1 MRDMPSGS
9 SFESTV
15 LLVDDPRFKPAMR
28 LMDLGEFPSAL
39 EHLNA
44 LLGQLTPEERVVALH
59 WKAHCFIALGE
70 ISQARACLDEAFME
84 VGTNAPLV
92 MCLKLANAILLGIED
107 SPEHAAAEIKSLL
120 EVYACELKPPGF
132 SWTYVYAKACLGI
145 YLLRSNNYTEA
156 GAALEEALSLET
168 RPLHRY
174 IKRMYLGDSYYKL
187 GDLNRARDQF
197 EGALRELES
206 IPGPEIPPDYKVQP
220 RYELALIAY
229 MQNHF
234 DDAHGQLALV
244 SDVAV
249 QSPKLQKVINRL
261 KVLLEPGASS

>member
-1 MRDMPSGS
+1 ML
-9 SFESTV
+9 F
-15 LLVDDPRFKPAMR
+15 VDDPRFKPAMQ
-28 LMDLGEFPSAL
+28 LMDLGEFPAAL

-44 LLGQLTPEERVVALH
+44 LLGQVSPEERAVVLY
-59 WKAHCFIALGE
+59 WKAYCFIGLGE
-70 ISQARACLDEAFME
+70 VIQARTSLDEAFMK
-84 VGTNAPLV
+84 VDTNAPLV
-92 MCLKLANAILLGIED
+92 ICLKLASAILLGIED
-107 SPEHAAAEIKSLL
+107 GPENAAVQIKSLL
-120 EVYACELKPPGF
+120 DLYAYEFKQPDF
-132 SWTYVYAKACLGI
+132 SWEYAYAKACLGI
-145 YLLRSNNYTEA
+145 YLLRSNNYSEA

-187 GDLNRARDQF
+187 GDLNRARDQL

-206 IPGPEIPPDYKVQP
+206 IPAPEIPPDYKVQP

-229 MQNHF
+229 MQDHF

-244 SDVAV
+244 SDIAV
-249 QSPKLQKVINRL
+249 QSPKLQKVIDRL

>member
-1 MRDMPSGS
+1 M
-9 SFESTV
+9 
-15 LLVDDPRFKPAMR
+15 LLVDDPRFKPAMQ
-28 LMDLGEFPSAL
+28 LMDVGQFPAAL

-44 LLGQLTPEERVVALH
+44 LFGQLNPEERVVALY
-59 WKAHCFIALGE
+59 WKAYCFIALCE
-70 ISQARACLDEAFME
+70 IDQARTCLDEAFMK
-84 VGTNAPLV
+84 VGTNARLV
-92 MCLKLANAILLGIED
+92 MCLKLASAILRGIED
-107 SPEHAAAEIKSLL
+107 SPGAAEIKSLL
-120 EVYACELKPPGF
+120 DVYAYELKEPDF
-132 SWTYVYAKACLGI
+132 SWTYAYAKACLGI
-145 YLLRSNNYTEA
+145 YLLRSNNYSEA

-206 IPGPEIPPDYKVQP
+206 IPDPEIPPDYKVQP

-229 MQNHF
+229 MQDHF

-244 SDVAV
+244 SDIAV
-249 QSPKLQKVINRL
+249 QSPRLQKVINRL

>member
-1 MRDMPSGS
+1 M
-9 SFESTV
+9 
-15 LLVDDPRFKPAMR
+15 
-28 LMDLGEFPSAL
+28 
-39 EHLNA
+39 HLNA
-44 LLGQLTPEERVVALH
+44 LFGQLNPEERVVALY
-59 WKAHCFIALGE
+59 WKAYCFTALCE
-70 ISQARACLDEAFME
+70 IDQARTCLAEAFMK
-84 VGTNAPLV
+84 VGTNAHLV
-92 MCLKLANAILLGIED
+92 MCLKLASAILLGIED
-107 SPEHAAAEIKSLL
+107 SPGHAAAEIKSLL
-120 EVYACELKPPGF
+120 DVYAYELKEPDF
-132 SWTYVYAKACLGI
+132 SWTYAYAKACLGI
-145 YLLRSNNYTEA
+145 YLLRSNNYSEA

-168 RPLHRY
+168 RLLHRY

-206 IPGPEIPPDYKVQP
+206 IPDPEIPLDYKVQP

-229 MQNHF
+229 MQDHF

-244 SDVAV
+244 SDIAV